1 MIEATPK
8 TKKVVAPMPFM
19 TAAELRAIPPD
30 TTRFILDGM
39 LPGSGTS
46 MLVATAKTGK
56 STFCHQLGISVAHG
70 ISFLG
75 RETIQGSVLYITLE
89 EKKEEFQLHLNELGF
104 TDETP
109 LFMNFNIACEPQ
121 DLIESLELAIEAR
134 PNTRL
139 VVIDPL
145 FKFIHIPDASDYADI
160 NRKVRPLHDL
170 ARRHKLH
177 LLMAHHSKKRKS
189 DNVVDNALG
198 SAALT
203 GAVDSIL
210 DLSRNKVERILQTE
224 QRYGTSLEPTI
235 LRWDAETRSISIGST
250 VEELDAE
257 KSESLLKTARRAI
270 RQFVAE
276 HPYCTQADIFD
287 GVKGYRTTTVKAA
300 FSEIRSSLGE
310 QGAGG
315 KTDPFRYCGTPI
327 PLEEKRGVVEDLAEL
342 VTI

>member
-8 TKKVVAPMPFM
+8 TKKVVTPMPFM

-39 LPGSGTS
+39 LPGSGSS

-70 ISFLG
+70 TSFLG
-75 RETIQGSVLYITLE
+75 RQTIQGDVLYITLE

-104 TDETP
+104 RDDTP
-109 LFMNFNIACEPQ
+109 LFMNFSIACEPQ
-121 DLIESLELAIEAR
+121 DLIESLELAVEQR

-139 VVIDPL
+139 IIVDPL
-145 FKFIHIPDASDYADI
+145 FKFVHIPDATDYADI
-160 NRKVRPLHDL
+160 NRKIRPLHEL

-177 LLMAHHSKKRKS
+177 LLVAHHAKKRKS

-203 GAVDSIL
+203 GGVDSIL
-210 DLSRNKVERILQTE
+210 DLSRNKRERILQTE
-224 QRYGTSLEPTI
+224 QRYGTSLEPTV
-235 LRWDAETRSISIGST
+235 LGWDPETRSISIGST
-250 VEELDAE
+250 VEEREAE
-257 KSESLLKTARRAI
+257 KSESFLTTAKRTI
-270 RQFVAE
+270 RQFVAA
-276 HPYCTQADIFD
+276 HPGCTQADIFE
-287 GVKGYRTTTVKAA
+287 GVAGRTTTVKAA
-300 FSEIRSSLGE
+300 FAEIRSSLGE

-315 KTDPFRYCGTPI
+315 RNDPFRYSGTPI
-327 PLEEKRGVVEDLAEL
+327 PFEETRIVVEDQAEL